1 MDRSNDVSQNQIA
14 VRNRIPLILSGL
26 GLVLLLV
33 GIVQLVADQRR
44 LIKESVAVPPGLA
57 GMPLTAQVY
66 GRPALAEIEQ
76 MHGKGFLLV
85 DGAVGHYGEGAAT
98 VWISG
103 TWVPFLAARQ
113 VEDMRDRIAEGRS
126 PFEAVGSRE
135 MDGTTIYVLVGM
147 GQMHYYFQVDQRVV
161 WLAASPELAEQCLQ
175 ELLSDLK

>member
-1 MDRSNDVSQNQIA
+1 MDRSNDVSQNRIA
-14 VRNRIPLILSGL
+14 ARNRIPLILSGL
-26 GLVLLLV
+26 GLVFLLV

-44 LIKESVAVPPGLA
+44 VIKESMAVPPSLA

-76 MHGKGFLLV
+76 LHGKGFALV
-85 DGAVGHYGEGAAT
+85 DGAVGHYGNGTAT

-103 TWVPFLAARQ
+103 TWAPFLAARQ

-126 PFEAVGSRE
+126 PFELTGTRE
-135 MDGTTIYVLVGM
+135 VDGTMIYVLEGM
-147 GQMHYYFQVDQRVV
+147 GQMHYYFQVDKRVV
-161 WLAASPELAEQCLQ
+161 WLAASPELAEQSLQ